1 MQKEECKG
9 RSARRSAK
17 GGVLG
22 RVRGRV
28 PGRVH
33 FREGTLR
40 HTQTRSLATGHVRIY
55 TYRSAYGKI
64 PHVAWEEASMQGGF
78 PLMEVSAIFCRC
90 CTERVP
96 NGVVFDRKGSQNGP
110 KWSRKGAKSDQN
122 GARREPKRGKG
133 TYKGPLRKSIGFCCE
148 KRVPVRNFW
157 EPFWTK
163 IHQNPLKNDVGKT
176 SKKQMSKIPVF
187 IRFGLRK

>member
-1 MQKEECKG
+1 MRRGVQK
-9 RSARRSAK
+9 RRSAEK
-17 GGVLG
+17 APLA
-22 RVRGRV
+22 R
-28 PGRVH
+28 
-33 FREGTLR
+33 
-40 HTQTRSLATGHVRIY
+40 TQTRSLANGHVRIY

-96 NGVVFDRKGSQNGP
+96 NGVVFDQKGSQNGP

-133 TYKGPLRKSIGFCCE
+133 TYKGPPAEKYRFLLRKASARKKFLGAILD
-148 KRVPVRNFW
+148 
-157 EPFWTK
+157 
-163 IHQNPLKNDVGKT
+163 QNPSKSIKKRCRKNV
-176 SKKQMSKIPVF
+176 
-187 IRFGLRK
+187 